1 MKLGLLLPLR
11 DKNMSDTGTFCN
23 RNSSAN
29 GHIFWKTMRKI
40 DLSDTLW
47 EDLEVR
53 SVLELENYSFWTAE
67 TERCSVLDLSLGKN
81 FLF

>member
-11 DKNMSDTGTFCN
+11 DTGMSDTDIFCN
-23 RNSSAN
+23 RNNSAN
-29 GHIFWKTMRKI
+29 GYIFWKAMRKI

-47 EDLEVR
+47 EDLEAWG
-53 SVLELENYSFWTAE
+53 VLELENYSLWTAE
-67 TERCSVLDLSLGKN
+67 NERCSVLDLSLGKN

>member
-11 DKNMSDTGTFCN
+11 DTGMTDTGTFCN

-29 GHIFWKTMRKI
+29 GYIFWKAMRKI

-47 EDLEVR
+47 EDLEVW
-53 SVLELENYSFWTAE
+53 SVLELENYSFGTAE
-67 TERCSVLDLSLGKN
+67 NERCSVLDLSLGKN